1 MRIEGNHRAM
11 PPVEKA
17 DDTNRQRR
25 LKDKGRARNRDAVE
39 ISDTAKHLRAGTTDG
54 VSGSSSTSSTESSLP
69 QTMTAIRERIRTG
82 FYDSEEVLGQIA
94 RRIVDL
100 RDL

>member
-1 MRIEGNHRAM
+1 LRIEGEHRVM
-11 PPVEKA
+11 PPVEMA
-17 DDTNRQRR
+17 DDTNRQDR
-25 LKDKGRARNRDAVE
+25 LKDKGQARHQDIVE
-39 ISDTAKHLRAGTTDG
+39 ISETAKHLHAETTDR
-54 VSGSSSTSSTESSLP
+54 VSGSGSRSDVEGSLP
-69 QTMTAIRERIRTG
+69 QIMTAIRERIRTG